1 MGGGLMQLV
10 AYGAQDVYL
19 TGNPEITFFKVV
31 YRRHTNFAIEMNEMN
46 VDSGGARPDSQ
57 CNVQI
62 LRNGDLATRMYL
74 RVVTPQITAA
84 NVTRDANPTKNGQIA
99 WVRRLGHALIR
110 SVKITIGG
118 TEIDKHI
125 GVWLDIWYE
134 LTHTVMQERGYE
146 KMIGDVPELTTLTG
160 PQSSASSEVLL
171 PSRTL
176 YIPLQFWFCRNP
188 GLALPLV
195 ALQYH
200 DVRVQIDFES
210 ASKLFVSSGLGGIN
224 VNNLTFQQVGLMVD
238 YVFLDSEERRR
249 FAQVG
254 HEYLIEQVQFP
265 SEETLTG
272 AGSVTASSRVNQKVK
287 LNFNHPCKEIVWAL
301 RCGAY
306 NGSSLSSTGTS
317 GRGHFLGYTND
328 SQRWDEAVNYAA
340 ANVASGAFNQ
350 GVVPGTTTAFSNTL
364 VSDSISGSLAP
375 GESVVLNYAT
385 NGNFISTLSGKQI
398 NVSVVLK
405 NSSATSMS
413 PGALTL
419 FYNNAPLVSK
429 DSSATP
435 LLDYLAGS
443 NALITVNVGL
453 TSWTTAT
460 SYTVDSLVAVASGH
474 QLSLREVSVPV
485 EDYTDRRYKPLAS
498 SSNPWDVAVVQL
510 NNYGLCLDGSGNPV
524 AEGNIQLN
532 SHNRFEVRQGSYF
545 NYVQPYQHHTRTP
558 ADGINSY
565 SFCLKPEDHQPT
577 GTANLSRI
585 DTTMLNMTFADP
597 LRGADQQDW
606 SLGSSKTVVPLDF
619 VTDSRLYIFATNY
632 NVLRIMSGMGGL
644 AYSN

>member
-84 NVTRDANPTKNGQIA
+84 SVTQNANPTKNGQIA

-110 SVKITIGG
+110 NVKITIGG

-160 PQSSASSEVLL
+160 PQSTNTSEVLL

-224 VNNLTFQQVGLMVD
+224 VNNLSFQQVGLMVD

-317 GRGHFLGYTND
+317 GRGHFLGYTNN

-340 ANVASGAFNQ
+340 ANVASGAFLQ
-350 GVVPGTTTAFSNTL
+350 GVVTAASGVFTNSL
-364 VSDSISGSLAP
+364 VSDATTSTLLP
-375 GESVVLNYAT
+375 GESVVLNYSA
-385 NGNFISTLSGKQI
+385 GNFITTASGKQI

-405 NSSATSMS
+405 NT
-413 PGALTL
+413 GALPLATNPFTL
-419 FYNNAPLVSK
+419 WYTKSPIVSK
-429 DSSATP
+429 DTSLTN
-435 LLDYLAGS
+435 LLDYLAGA
-443 NALITVNVGL
+443 NALLTINVGV
-453 TSWTTAT
+453 TAWTGTT
-460 SYTVDSLVAVASGH
+460 NYTIDSLVAVASGH

-485 EDYTDRRYKPLAS
+485 EDYTDNRYKPS
-498 SSNPWDVAVVQL
+498 SASNPWDVAVVQL

-532 SHNRFEVRQGSYF
+532 AHNRFEVRQGSYF